1 MSELAKI
8 IDQSDLKFINHLI
21 DVAEIGGLKYK
32 RSDKKIEGFYA
43 ALRELTNSSEDVSND
58 ELIQECLN
66 VTAKKLGVKGIEE
79 EKYNE
84 KEFIERIYFRYRA
97 KIRLE
102 LKKMSHKKR
111 GELANKTEMLLKKEG
126 KVLSGI
132 GAGMLGALAAGNA
145 TGLALYTAS
154 SGGLRTLGLLLGT
167 TFSFGTYGFFS
178 TALRFIIGPA
188 GFGLSLAVLAI
199 GVTKYLF
206 SRKESRTTLV
216 LLTLIQVYINKQE
229 EKYLEKERQDIE
241 SEVGSLEDISQ
252 LLDDLKKFIENKD
265 KTVDEVKDN
274 LWFIRIQQHMEKKNV
289 YIS

>member
-102 LKKMSHKKR
+102 LKKMSLKKR
-111 GELANKTEMLLKKEG
+111 GELANKTQMLLKNEG

-154 SGGLRTLGLLLGT
+154 SGGLRTLGLLLGS
-167 TFSFGTYGFFS
+167 TFSFGTYGALS
-178 TALRFIIGPA
+178 TILRFIAGPA

-206 SRKESRTTLV
+206 SRKESHITLV
-216 LLTLIQVYINKQE
+216 LMTLILVYINKQE
-229 EKYLEKERQDIE
+229 EEYLEQERQKLE
-241 SEVGSLEDISQ
+241 REVGSLADISQ
-252 LLDDLKKFIENKD
+252 LMEDLNKYIENKD
-265 KTVDEVKDN
+265 KPVEEVKDN
-274 LWFIRIQQHMEKKNV
+274 LWFKRIQHHMEKKNA
-289 YIS
+289 

>member
-21 DVAEIGGLKYK
+21 EVAEIGGLKYK
-32 RSDKKIEGFYA
+32 RTDNKIEGFYA
-43 ALRELTNSSEDVSND
+43 SLRELTGSSEDISKD
-58 ELIQECLN
+58 KLIQECLN

-111 GELANKTEMLLKKEG
+111 GELANKTEKLLKKEG

-178 TALRFIIGPA
+178 TLLRFIIGPA

-289 YIS
+289 YIR

>member
-21 DVAEIGGLKYK
+21 EVAEIGGLKYK
-32 RSDKKIEGFYA
+32 RTDNKIEGFYA
-43 ALRELTNSSEDVSND
+43 SLRELTGSSEDISKD
-58 ELIQECLN
+58 KLIQECLN

-111 GELANKTEMLLKKEG
+111 GELANKTEKLLKKEG

-178 TALRFIIGPA
+178 TLLRFIIGPA

>member
-21 DVAEIGGLKYK
+21 EVAEIGGLKYK
-32 RSDKKIEGFYA
+32 RTDNKIEGFYA
-43 ALRELTNSSEDVSND
+43 SLRELTGSSEDISKD
-58 ELIQECLN
+58 KLIQECLN

-111 GELANKTEMLLKKEG
+111 GELANKTEKLLKKEG

-145 TGLALYTAS
+145 SGLALYTAS

-178 TALRFIIGPA
+178 TLLRFIIGPA